1 MRGGDAVGCL
11 VRTVGTDSMSGQAG
25 NVVRTTGAADVTGGG
40 TDVVQPETTSAAA
53 SGRPSLTNHVQG
65 TASSRSARLRACP
78 TPSTRTSPSTR
89 AAGPRS
95 CASSARS
102 RPRRPMRE
110 RSSALPTGASSGCAR
125 TAICVQHYDVQPA
138 VPLDLWTSPP
148 YDPTLRDGA
157 LYARGVDDNKGHLLL
172 RIQAVEAYRAVY
184 GELPIRM
191 RFLIEGEE
199 ESGSAHLGAMLAT
212 DPTLTDG
219 DGALKEGGSVDSQGR
234 PQLLLGGKGIFYVE
248 LRVRTLARDAHS
260 GGATYLPNAAWRL
273 VDALATL
280 MDKRG
285 RVLIDGFYDDVRAPS
300 AEERAHVAAL
310 PFDADEVRRIYAL
323 RAFAFRRED
332 MDVRIASQFEPT
344 CNIDGI
350 VSGFTDEGTKTV
362 IPAVASCKIDFRLVP
377 DQDPGRIAT
386 LLRAHLDR
394 HGFDDVESVY
404 KEGTRPYRGR
414 WDDPLVRAAKAAA
427 EEAFGREAH
436 LVPTSG
442 GTSPMWAVCHK
453 RSLANVTL
461 GMGHPGSGAH
471 APNENVVLAN
481 YWNAVRATARLYS
494 LYATQK

>member
-1 MRGGDAVGCL
+1 MTDAL
-11 VRTVGTDSMSGQAG
+11 DAYIAEHQARWTSELRELCAIPSEA
-25 NVVRTTGAADVTGGG
+25 VDHAALQRAADWCE
-40 TDVVQPETTSAAA
+40 Q
-53 SGRPSLTNHVQG
+53 
-65 TASSRSARLRACP
+65 RLRAAGCE
-78 TPSTRTSPSTR
+78 TRQIR
-89 AAGPRS
+89 IERGAGAAPGGVP
-95 CASSARS
+95 
-102 RPRRPMRE
+102 PLVVGE
-110 RSSALPTGASSGCAR
+110 TGAGAR
-125 TAICVQHYDVQPA
+125 TLIGVQHYDVQPA
-138 VPLDLWTSPP
+138 VPLDLWTTPP
-148 YDPTLRDGA
+148 YEPTLRNGA

-172 RIQAVEAYRAVY
+172 RIQAVEAHRAVF
-184 GELPIRM
+184 GELPIRL

-199 ESGSAHLGAMLAT
+199 ESGSGSLGAMLAT

-219 DGALKEGGSVDSQGR
+219 DGALKEGGSVDSRGR

-273 VDALATL
+273 VNALSTL
-280 MDKRG
+280 MDERG
-285 RVLIDGFYDDVRAPS
+285 RVLIDGFYDDLRAPS
-300 AEERAHVAAL
+300 AAERAHVAAL
-310 PFDADEVRRIYAL
+310 PFDADEVRRIYGL
-323 RAFAFRRED
+323 RAFAFGRAD
-332 MDVRIASQFEPT
+332 PDVRIASQFEPT

-350 VSGFTDEGTKTV
+350 ISGFTDEGTKTV
-362 IPAVASCKIDFRLVP
+362 IPAAASCKIDFRLVP
-377 DQDPGRIAT
+377 DQDPARIAA

-394 HGFDDVESVY
+394 HGFDDVEAIY

-471 APNENVVLAN
+471 APNENIILQS
-481 YWNAVRATARLYS
+481 YWKAIRATARLYA
-494 LYATQK
+494 LYATQA